1 MNLHEYQA
9 KSLFRDYGLPV
20 SKSEIIFSESD
31 IDGAVSNLNVNKFVV
46 KAQVHAGGRGKA
58 GGVILT
64 ESIKEV
70 REFCQK
76 WLGKNMVTYQTDSKG
91 QPVSCILLEECTDIE
106 RELYL
111 GLVIDRSSRSIAVI
125 ASPDGGVDIESVA
138 ENNPEKIFKV
148 FLNSSNEIQ
157 EEEIK
162 KISDGL
168 ELNQSQYIEFSEL
181 IKNLVKLFTEKDFA
195 LIEINPLVVNTEGKL
210 NCLDGKI
217 NVDGNALYR
226 QEALSKMR
234 DISQE
239 DKLELE
245 ASKWGLNY
253 VTLDG
258 SVGCMVNGAGLAMA
272 SMDVIKLYGGEP
284 ANFLDI
290 GGGANKESITTA
302 FGIILEDP
310 NVEGILVNIFGGII
324 RCDMVARSII
334 DASREVGL
342 SVPLVV
348 RFSGTNHEE
357 GREVLEESSL
367 EVTTVGTL
375 ADGAK
380 AIVAATVGVDA

>member
-111 GLVIDRSSRSIAVI
+111 GLVIDRSSKSIAVI

-181 IKNLVKLFTEKDFA
+181 IKNLIKLFTEKDFA
-195 LIEINPLVVNTEGKL
+195 LIEINPLVVNTEGRL

-258 SVGCMVNGAGLAMA
+258 SVGCMVNGAGLAMGT
-272 SMDVIKLYGGEP
+272 MDIIKLYGGFP
-284 ANFLDI
+284 ANFLDV
-290 GGGANKESITTA
+290 GGAVNRESVTEA
-302 FGIILEDP
+302 FKIIVSDSK
-310 NVEGILVNIFGGII
+310 VKSILINIFGGIV
-324 RCDMVARSII
+324 RCDVVAEGIVSAIQ
-334 DASREVGL
+334 DVGIEIP
-342 SVPLVV
+342 VVV
-348 RFSGTNHEE
+348 RLKGNNA
-357 GREVLEESSL
+357 EVAKDILEESRLNIFSELDLSL
-367 EVTTVGTL
+367 
-375 ADGAK
+375 AAK
-380 AIVAATVGVDA
+380 KVVELSK

>member
-111 GLVIDRSSRSIAVI
+111 GLVIDRSSKSIAVI

-195 LIEINPLVVNTEGKL
+195 LIEINPLVVNTEGRL

-258 SVGCMVNGAGLAMA
+258 SVGCMVNGAGLAMGT
-272 SMDVIKLYGGEP
+272 MDIIKLYGGFP
-284 ANFLDI
+284 ANFLDV
-290 GGGANKESITTA
+290 GGAVNRESVTEA
-302 FGIILEDP
+302 FKIIVSDSK
-310 NVEGILVNIFGGII
+310 VKSILINIFGGIV
-324 RCDMVARSII
+324 RCDVVAEGIVSAIQ
-334 DASREVGL
+334 DVGIEIP
-342 SVPLVV
+342 VVV
-348 RFSGTNHEE
+348 RLKGNNA
-357 GREVLEESSL
+357 EVAKDILEERRLNIFSELDLSL
-367 EVTTVGTL
+367 
-375 ADGAK
+375 AAK
-380 AIVAATVGVDA
+380 KVVELSK

>member
-111 GLVIDRSSRSIAVI
+111 GLVIDRSSKSIAVI

-148 FLNSSNEIQ
+148 FLNSSNEIE

-195 LIEINPLVVNTEGKL
+195 LIEINPLVVNTEGRL

-258 SVGCMVNGAGLAMA
+258 SVGCMVNGAGLAMGT
-272 SMDVIKLYGGEP
+272 MDIIKLYGGFP
-284 ANFLDI
+284 ANFLDV
-290 GGGANKESITTA
+290 GGAVNRESVTEA
-302 FGIILEDP
+302 FKIIVSDSK
-310 NVEGILVNIFGGII
+310 VKSILINIFGGIV
-324 RCDMVARSII
+324 RCDVVE
-334 DASREVGL
+334 EVIVSTIQDVGIEIP
-342 SVPLVV
+342 VVV
-348 RFSGTNHEE
+348 RLKGNNA
-357 GREVLEESSL
+357 EVAKDILEESRLNIFSELDLSL
-367 EVTTVGTL
+367 
-375 ADGAK
+375 AAK
-380 AIVAATVGVDA
+380 KVVELSK

>member
-31 IDGAVSNLNVNKFVV
+31 IDGAVSNLNVKKFVV

-111 GLVIDRSSRSIAVI
+111 GLVIDRSSKSIAVI

-195 LIEINPLVVNTEGKL
+195 LIEINPLVVNTEGRL

-239 DKLELE
+239 DNLELE

-258 SVGCMVNGAGLAMA
+258 SVGCMVNGAGLAMGT
-272 SMDVIKLYGGEP
+272 MDIIKLYGGFP
-284 ANFLDI
+284 ANFLDV
-290 GGGANKESITTA
+290 GGAVNRESVTEA
-302 FGIILEDP
+302 FKIIVSDSK
-310 NVEGILVNIFGGII
+310 VKSILINIFGGIV
-324 RCDMVARSII
+324 RCDVVAEGIVSAIQ
-334 DASREVGL
+334 DVGIEIP
-342 SVPLVV
+342 VVV
-348 RFSGTNHEE
+348 RLKGNNAEVAKDILEQSRLNIFSE
-357 GREVLEESSL
+357 LDLSL
-367 EVTTVGTL
+367 
-375 ADGAK
+375 AAK
-380 AIVAATVGVDA
+380 KVVELSK

>member
-111 GLVIDRSSRSIAVI
+111 GLVIDRSSKSIAVI

-168 ELNQSQYIEFSEL
+168 ELNQRQYIEFSEL

-195 LIEINPLVVNTEGKL
+195 LIEINPLVVNTEGRL

-258 SVGCMVNGAGLAMA
+258 SVGCMVNGAGLAMGT
-272 SMDVIKLYGGEP
+272 MDIIKLYGGFP
-284 ANFLDI
+284 ANFLDV
-290 GGGANKESITTA
+290 GGAVNRESVTEA
-302 FGIILEDP
+302 FKIILSDSK
-310 NVEGILVNIFGGII
+310 VKSILINIFGGIV
-324 RCDMVARSII
+324 RCDVVAEGIVSAIQ
-334 DASREVGL
+334 DVGIEIP
-342 SVPLVV
+342 VVV
-348 RFSGTNHEE
+348 RLKGNNA
-357 GREVLEESSL
+357 EVAKEILEESRLNIFSELDLSL
-367 EVTTVGTL
+367 
-375 ADGAK
+375 AAK
-380 AIVAATVGVDA
+380 KVVELSK

>member
-31 IDGAVSNLNVNKFVV
+31 IDGAVSNLNANKFVV

-91 QPVSCILLEECTDIE
+91 QPVSCILLEECTDIK

-195 LIEINPLVVNTEGKL
+195 LIEINPLVLNTEGRL

-258 SVGCMVNGAGLAMA
+258 SVGCMVNGAGLAMGT
-272 SMDVIKLYGGEP
+272 MDIIKLYGGFP
-284 ANFLDI
+284 ANFLDV
-290 GGGANKESITTA
+290 GGAVNRESVTEA
-302 FGIILEDP
+302 FKIIVSDSK
-310 NVEGILVNIFGGII
+310 VKSILINIFGGIV
-324 RCDMVARSII
+324 RCDVVAEGIVSAIQ
-334 DASREVGL
+334 DVGIEIP
-342 SVPLVV
+342 VVV
-348 RFSGTNHEE
+348 RLKGNNA
-357 GREVLEESSL
+357 EVAKDILEESRLNIFSELDLSL
-367 EVTTVGTL
+367 
-375 ADGAK
+375 AAK
-380 AIVAATVGVDA
+380 KVVELSK

>member
-111 GLVIDRSSRSIAVI
+111 GLVIDRSSKSIAVI

-148 FLNSSNEIQ
+148 FLNSSNVIQ

-195 LIEINPLVVNTEGKL
+195 LIEINPLVLNTEGRL

-258 SVGCMVNGAGLAMA
+258 SVGCMVNGAGLAMGT
-272 SMDVIKLYGGEP
+272 MDIIKLYGGFP
-284 ANFLDI
+284 ANFLDV
-290 GGGANKESITTA
+290 GGAVNRESVTEA
-302 FGIILEDP
+302 FKIIVSDSK
-310 NVEGILVNIFGGII
+310 VKSILINIFGGIV
-324 RCDMVARSII
+324 RCDVVAEGIVSAIQ
-334 DASREVGL
+334 DVGIEIP
-342 SVPLVV
+342 VVV
-348 RFSGTNHEE
+348 RLKGNNA
-357 GREVLEESSL
+357 EVAKDILEESRLNIFSELDLSL
-367 EVTTVGTL
+367 
-375 ADGAK
+375 AAK
-380 AIVAATVGVDA
+380 KVVELSK

>member
-111 GLVIDRSSRSIAVI
+111 GLVIDRSSKSIAVI

-195 LIEINPLVVNTEGKL
+195 LIEINPLVVNTEGRL

-258 SVGCMVNGAGLAMA
+258 SVGCMVNGAGLAMGT
-272 SMDVIKLYGGEP
+272 MDIIKLYGGFP
-284 ANFLDI
+284 ANFLDV
-290 GGGANKESITTA
+290 GGAVNRKSVTEAFKIIVSDSKVKSIL
-302 FGIILEDP
+302 I
-310 NVEGILVNIFGGII
+310 NIFGGIV
-324 RCDMVARSII
+324 RCDVVAEGIVSAIQ
-334 DASREVGL
+334 DVGIEIP
-342 SVPLVV
+342 VVV
-348 RFSGTNHEE
+348 RLKGNNA
-357 GREVLEESSL
+357 EVAKDILEESRLNIFSELDLSL
-367 EVTTVGTL
+367 
-375 ADGAK
+375 AAK
-380 AIVAATVGVDA
+380 KVVELSK

>member
-111 GLVIDRSSRSIAVI
+111 GLVIDRSSKSIAVI

-181 IKNLVKLFTEKDFA
+181 INNLVKLFTEKDFA
-195 LIEINPLVVNTEGKL
+195 LIEINPLVVNTEGRL

-258 SVGCMVNGAGLAMA
+258 SVGCMVNGAGLAMGT
-272 SMDVIKLYGGEP
+272 MDIIKLYGGFP
-284 ANFLDI
+284 ANFLDV
-290 GGGANKESITTA
+290 GGAVNRESVTEA
-302 FGIILEDP
+302 FKIIVSDTK
-310 NVEGILVNIFGGII
+310 VKSILINIFGGIV
-324 RCDMVARSII
+324 RCDVVAEGIVSAIQ
-334 DASREVGL
+334 DVGIEIP
-342 SVPLVV
+342 VVV
-348 RFSGTNHEE
+348 RLKGNNA
-357 GREVLEESSL
+357 EVAKDILEESRLNIFSELDLSL
-367 EVTTVGTL
+367 
-375 ADGAK
+375 AAK
-380 AIVAATVGVDA
+380 KVVELSK

>member
-111 GLVIDRSSRSIAVI
+111 GLVIDRSSKSIAVI

-195 LIEINPLVVNTEGKL
+195 LIEINPLVVNTEGRL

-239 DKLELE
+239 DQLELE

-258 SVGCMVNGAGLAMA
+258 SVGCMVNGAGLAMGT
-272 SMDVIKLYGGEP
+272 MDIIKLYGGFP
-284 ANFLDI
+284 ANFLDV
-290 GGGANKESITTA
+290 GGAVNRESVTEA
-302 FGIILEDP
+302 FKIIVSDSK
-310 NVEGILVNIFGGII
+310 VKSILINIFGGIV
-324 RCDMVARSII
+324 RCDVVAEGIVSAIQ
-334 DASREVGL
+334 DVGIEIP
-342 SVPLVV
+342 VVV
-348 RFSGTNHEE
+348 RLKGNNA
-357 GREVLEESSL
+357 EVAKDILEESRLNIFSELDLSL
-367 EVTTVGTL
+367 
-375 ADGAK
+375 AAK
-380 AIVAATVGVDA
+380 KVVELSK

>member
-31 IDGAVSNLNVNKFVV
+31 IDGAVSNLNANKFVV

-181 IKNLVKLFTEKDFA
+181 IKNLIKLFTEKDFA
-195 LIEINPLVVNTEGKL
+195 LIEINPLVVNTEGRL

-258 SVGCMVNGAGLAMA
+258 SVGCMVNGAGLAMGT
-272 SMDVIKLYGGEP
+272 MDIIKLYGGFP
-284 ANFLDI
+284 ANFLDV
-290 GGGANKESITTA
+290 GGAVNRESVTEA
-302 FGIILEDP
+302 FKIIVSDSK
-310 NVEGILVNIFGGII
+310 VKSILINIFGGIV
-324 RCDMVARSII
+324 RCDVVAEGIVSAIQ
-334 DASREVGL
+334 DVGIEIP
-342 SVPLVV
+342 VVV
-348 RFSGTNHEE
+348 RLKGNNA
-357 GREVLEESSL
+357 EVAKDILEESRLNIFSELDLSL
-367 EVTTVGTL
+367 
-375 ADGAK
+375 AAK
-380 AIVAATVGVDA
+380 KVVELSK

>member
-111 GLVIDRSSRSIAVI
+111 GLVIDRSSKSIAVI

-195 LIEINPLVVNTEGKL
+195 LIEINPLVVNTEGRL

-258 SVGCMVNGAGLAMA
+258 SVGCMVNGAGLAMGT
-272 SMDVIKLYGGEP
+272 MDIIKLYGGFP
-284 ANFLDI
+284 ANFLDV
-290 GGGANKESITTA
+290 GGAVNRESVTEA
-302 FGIILEDP
+302 FKIIVSDSK
-310 NVEGILVNIFGGII
+310 VKSILINIFGGIV
-324 RCDMVARSII
+324 RCDVVAEGIVSAIQ
-334 DASREVGL
+334 DVGIEIP
-342 SVPLVV
+342 VVV
-348 RFSGTNHEE
+348 RLKGNNA
-357 GREVLEESSL
+357 EVAKNILEESRLNIFSELDLSL
-367 EVTTVGTL
+367 
-375 ADGAK
+375 AAK
-380 AIVAATVGVDA
+380 KVVELSK

>member
-31 IDGAVSNLNVNKFVV
+31 IDGALSNLNVNKFVV

-111 GLVIDRSSRSIAVI
+111 GLVIDRSSKSIAVI

-195 LIEINPLVVNTEGKL
+195 LIEINPLVVNTEGRL

-217 NVDGNALYR
+217 NVDGNALFR

-258 SVGCMVNGAGLAMA
+258 SVGCMVNGAGLAMGT
-272 SMDVIKLYGGEP
+272 MDIIKLYGGFP
-284 ANFLDI
+284 ANFLDV
-290 GGGANKESITTA
+290 GGSVNRESVTEA
-302 FGIILEDP
+302 FKIIVSDSK
-310 NVEGILVNIFGGII
+310 VKSILINIFGGIV
-324 RCDMVARSII
+324 RCDVVAEGIVSAIQ
-334 DASREVGL
+334 DVGIEIP
-342 SVPLVV
+342 VVV
-348 RFSGTNHEE
+348 RLKGNNA
-357 GREVLEESSL
+357 EVAKDILEESRLNIFSELDLSL
-367 EVTTVGTL
+367 
-375 ADGAK
+375 AAK
-380 AIVAATVGVDA
+380 KVVELSK

>member
-31 IDGAVSNLNVNKFVV
+31 IDGAVSNLNVKKFVV

-111 GLVIDRSSRSIAVI
+111 GLVIDRSSKSIAVI

-148 FLNSSNEIQ
+148 FLNSSNEIE

-195 LIEINPLVVNTEGKL
+195 LIEINPLVVNTEGRL

-258 SVGCMVNGAGLAMA
+258 SVGCMVNGAGLAMGT
-272 SMDVIKLYGGEP
+272 MDIIKLYGGFP
-284 ANFLDI
+284 ANFLDV
-290 GGGANKESITTA
+290 GGAVNRESVTEA
-302 FGIILEDP
+302 FKIIVSDSK
-310 NVEGILVNIFGGII
+310 VKSILINIFGGIV
-324 RCDMVARSII
+324 RCDVVAEGIVSAIQ
-334 DASREVGL
+334 DVGIEIP
-342 SVPLVV
+342 VVV
-348 RFSGTNHEE
+348 RLKGNNAEVAKDILEQSRLNIFSE
-357 GREVLEESSL
+357 LDLSL
-367 EVTTVGTL
+367 
-375 ADGAK
+375 AAK
-380 AIVAATVGVDA
+380 KVVELSK

>member
-111 GLVIDRSSRSIAVI
+111 GLVIDRSSKSIAVI

-168 ELNQSQYIEFSEL
+168 ELNQSQYTEFSEL

-195 LIEINPLVVNTEGKL
+195 LIEINPLVVNTEGRL

-258 SVGCMVNGAGLAMA
+258 SVGCMVNGAGLAMGT
-272 SMDVIKLYGGEP
+272 MDIIKLYGGFP
-284 ANFLDI
+284 ANFLDV
-290 GGGANKESITTA
+290 GGAVNRESVTEA
-302 FGIILEDP
+302 FKIIVSDSK
-310 NVEGILVNIFGGII
+310 VKSILINIFGGIV
-324 RCDMVARSII
+324 RCDVVAEGIVSAIQ
-334 DASREVGL
+334 DVGIEIP
-342 SVPLVV
+342 VVV
-348 RFSGTNHEE
+348 RLKGNNA
-357 GREVLEESSL
+357 EVAKDILEESRLNIFSELDLSL
-367 EVTTVGTL
+367 
-375 ADGAK
+375 AAK
-380 AIVAATVGVDA
+380 KVVELSK

>member
-58 GGVILT
+58 GGVILA

-91 QPVSCILLEECTDIE
+91 QPVSCILLEEVTDIE

-111 GLVIDRSSRSIAVI
+111 GLVIDRSSKSIAVI

-168 ELNQSQYIEFSEL
+168 ELNQSQYLEFSEL

-195 LIEINPLVVNTEGKL
+195 LIEINPLVVNTEGRL

-258 SVGCMVNGAGLAMA
+258 SVGCMVNGAGLAMGT
-272 SMDVIKLYGGEP
+272 MDIIKLYGGFP
-284 ANFLDI
+284 ANFLDV
-290 GGGANKESITTA
+290 GGAVNRESVTEA
-302 FGIILEDP
+302 FKIIVSDSK
-310 NVEGILVNIFGGII
+310 VKSILINIFGGIV
-324 RCDMVARSII
+324 RCDVVAEGIVSAIQ
-334 DASREVGL
+334 DVGIEIP
-342 SVPLVV
+342 VVV
-348 RFSGTNHEE
+348 RLKGNNA
-357 GREVLEESSL
+357 EVAKDILEESRLNIFSELDLSL
-367 EVTTVGTL
+367 
-375 ADGAK
+375 AAK
-380 AIVAATVGVDA
+380 KAVELSK

>member
-31 IDGAVSNLNVNKFVV
+31 IDGALSNLNVNKFVV

-76 WLGKNMVTYQTDSKG
+76 WLGKNIVTYQTDSKG

-111 GLVIDRSSRSIAVI
+111 GLVIDRSSKSIAVI

-195 LIEINPLVVNTEGKL
+195 LIEINPLVVNTEGRL

-258 SVGCMVNGAGLAMA
+258 SVGCMVNGAGLAMGT
-272 SMDVIKLYGGEP
+272 MDIIKLYGGFP
-284 ANFLDI
+284 ANFLDV
-290 GGGANKESITTA
+290 GGSVNRESVTEA
-302 FGIILEDP
+302 FKIIVSDSK
-310 NVEGILVNIFGGII
+310 VKSILINIFGGIV
-324 RCDMVARSII
+324 RCDVVAEGIVSAIQ
-334 DASREVGL
+334 DVGIEIP
-342 SVPLVV
+342 VVV
-348 RFSGTNHEE
+348 RLKGNNA
-357 GREVLEESSL
+357 EVAKDILEESRLNIFSELDLSL
-367 EVTTVGTL
+367 
-375 ADGAK
+375 AAK
-380 AIVAATVGVDA
+380 KVVELSK

>member
-162 KISDGL
+162 KFSDGL

-195 LIEINPLVVNTEGKL
+195 LIEINPLVVNTEGRL

-272 SMDVIKLYGGEP
+272 TMDIIKLYGGFP
-284 ANFLDI
+284 ANFLDV
-290 GGGANKESITTA
+290 GGAVNRESVTEA
-302 FGIILEDP
+302 FKIIVSDSK
-310 NVEGILVNIFGGII
+310 VKSILINIFGGIV
-324 RCDMVARSII
+324 RCDVVAEGIVSAIQ
-334 DASREVGL
+334 DVGIEIP
-342 SVPLVV
+342 VVV
-348 RFSGTNHEE
+348 RLKGNNA
-357 GREVLEESSL
+357 EVAKDILEESRLNIFSELDLSL
-367 EVTTVGTL
+367 
-375 ADGAK
+375 AAK
-380 AIVAATVGVDA
+380 KVVELSK

>member
-1 MNLHEYQA
+1 LNLHEYQA

-64 ESIKEV
+64 ESIKEI

-111 GLVIDRSSRSIAVI
+111 GLVIDRSSKSIAVI

-195 LIEINPLVVNTEGKL
+195 LIEINPLVVNTEGRL

-226 QEALSKMR
+226 QEALSQMR

-258 SVGCMVNGAGLAMA
+258 SVGCMVNGAGLAMGT
-272 SMDVIKLYGGEP
+272 MDIIKLYGGFP
-284 ANFLDI
+284 ANFLDV
-290 GGGANKESITTA
+290 GGAVNRESVTEA
-302 FGIILEDP
+302 FKIILSDSK
-310 NVEGILVNIFGGII
+310 VKSILINIFGGIV
-324 RCDMVARSII
+324 RCDVVAEGIVSAIQ
-334 DASREVGL
+334 DVGIEIP
-342 SVPLVV
+342 VVV
-348 RFSGTNHEE
+348 RLKGNNA
-357 GREVLEESSL
+357 EVAKDILEESRLNIFSELDLSL
-367 EVTTVGTL
+367 
-375 ADGAK
+375 AAK
-380 AIVAATVGVDA
+380 KVVELSK

>member
-111 GLVIDRSSRSIAVI
+111 GLVIDRSSKSIAVI

-138 ENNPEKIFKV
+138 ENSPEKIFKV
-148 FLNSSNEIQ
+148 FLNSSNQIQ
-157 EEEIK
+157 KEEIK
-162 KISDGL
+162 IISDGL

-258 SVGCMVNGAGLAMA
+258 SVGCMVNGAGLAMGT
-272 SMDVIKLYGGEP
+272 MDIIKLYGGFP
-284 ANFLDI
+284 ANFLDV
-290 GGGANKESITTA
+290 GGAVNRESVTEA
-302 FGIILEDP
+302 FKIIVSDSK
-310 NVEGILVNIFGGII
+310 VKSILINIFGGIV
-324 RCDMVARSII
+324 RCDVVAEGIVSAIQ
-334 DASREVGL
+334 DVGIEIP
-342 SVPLVV
+342 VVV
-348 RFSGTNHEE
+348 RLKGNNA
-357 GREVLEESSL
+357 EVAKDILEESRLNIFSELDLSL
-367 EVTTVGTL
+367 
-375 ADGAK
+375 AAK
-380 AIVAATVGVDA
+380 KVVELSK

>member
-1 MNLHEYQA
+1 LNLHEYQA

-64 ESIKEV
+64 ESIKEI

-111 GLVIDRSSRSIAVI
+111 GLVIDRSSKSIAVI

-195 LIEINPLVVNTEGKL
+195 LIEINPLVVNTEGRL

-226 QEALSKMR
+226 QEALSQMR

-258 SVGCMVNGAGLAMA
+258 SVGCMVNGAGLAMGT
-272 SMDVIKLYGGEP
+272 MDIIKLYGGFP
-284 ANFLDI
+284 ANFLDV
-290 GGGANKESITTA
+290 GGAVNRESVTEA
-302 FGIILEDP
+302 FKIIVSDSK
-310 NVEGILVNIFGGII
+310 VKSILINIFGGIV
-324 RCDMVARSII
+324 RCDVVAEGIVSAIQ
-334 DASREVGL
+334 DVGIEIP
-342 SVPLVV
+342 VVV
-348 RFSGTNHEE
+348 RLKGNNA
-357 GREVLEESSL
+357 EVAKDILEESRLNIFSELDLSL
-367 EVTTVGTL
+367 
-375 ADGAK
+375 AAK
-380 AIVAATVGVDA
+380 KVVELSK